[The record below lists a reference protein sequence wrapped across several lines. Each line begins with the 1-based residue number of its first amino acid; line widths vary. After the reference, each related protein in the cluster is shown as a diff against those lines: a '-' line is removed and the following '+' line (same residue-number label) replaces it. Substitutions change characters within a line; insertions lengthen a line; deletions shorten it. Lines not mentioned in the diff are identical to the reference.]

1 MKRLPRQSGQALLAV
16 IIVVSLVLLLLLG
29 LITHTQTA
37 GKAAARQLIYQ
48 GQGVNAAEAGLT
60 DALSWFRRQGKT
72 VTAFKP
78 IVDATTKP
86 PTNDTEDPTI
96 GIVRTYS
103 VSVPGHLMGRYEVRI
118 GDPKTGAGVL
128 DVTARKGKVGFP
140 AGTIWQLES
149 VGYVFVQNDAS
160 QAFNVAPN
168 QIISTQT
175 VRTEIQKM
183 SVTAPDSAALFAARC
198 SNVTIGTK
206 TKIQG
211 GTGIGI
217 SCPSGTGSVINNG
230 TVTGQAATIKTNSTA
245 KFDMPGVFGVTQQ
258 ELLGLADMTVTTI
271 GDLPVTLPSMSL
283 IVVSGNA
290 PFTAQRPLVGSG
302 VLVVLGNVTIPA
314 GSNSSWS
321 GVIYATGNV
330 TIGQPTQVSGAI
342 IAGSAAGVVNIS
354 SGADIAEVDYDPS
367 IITQLNQQ
375 MAQYRFSRSRYW
387 LGK

>member
-1 MKRLPRQSGQALLAV
+1 
-16 IIVVSLVLLLLLG
+16 
-29 LITHTQTA
+29 
-37 GKAAARQLIYQ
+37 
-48 GQGVNAAEAGLT
+48 
-60 DALSWFRRQGKT
+60 
-72 VTAFKP
+72 
-78 IVDATTKP
+78 
-86 PTNDTEDPTI
+86 
-96 GIVRTYS
+96 
-103 VSVPGHLMGRYEVRI
+103 
-118 GDPKTGAGVL
+118 
-128 DVTARKGKVGFP
+128 
-140 AGTIWQLES
+140 
-149 VGYVFVQNDAS
+149 
-160 QAFNVAPN
+160 
-168 QIISTQT
+168 
-175 VRTEIQKM
+175 
-183 SVTAPDSAALFAARC
+183 
-198 SNVTIGTK
+198 
-206 TKIQG
+206 
-211 GTGIGI
+211 
-217 SCPSGTGSVINNG
+217 
-230 TVTGQAATIKTNSTA
+230 
-245 KFDMPGVFGVTQQ
+245 MPGVFGVTQQ